1 MNALSPDVRMKLAR
15 VLGLLGSNHPG
26 ERDAAG
32 LAADRIV
39 RGAGLSWEDLLGPA
53 PRPSSRPAYRSSPGS
68 SPASETAFRTDVQMC
83 LRHCRALT
91 DWERGFLATVV
102 RRFTVSE
109 AQASKMRQIADRLRM
124 RGLT

>member
-1 MNALSPDVRMKLAR
+1 MNALSPDVRLKLAR

-32 LAADRIV
+32 LAADRII
-39 RGAGLSWEDLLGPA
+39 RGAGLSWEDLLGSPS
-53 PRPSSRPAYRSSPGS
+53 RPPRPAYHSPTGS
-68 SPASETAFRTDVQMC
+68 SPASGLAFRADVQLC

-91 DWERGFLATVV
+91 DWERGFLDTVA
-102 RRFTVSE
+102 RRSTVSE
-109 AQASKMRQIADRLRM
+109 AQTSKMRQIADSLRM